1 MNKQVNNENQC
12 IIEKLRKIRWVDKYH
27 TFHRIVPG
35 VDDTT
40 DEQKDILVNI
50 VEDCCTE
57 LIKLYNTPKRPLVT
71 LVRSTI
77 IKYMDKISYADLNT
91 ENRDFGYELCW
102 YIAEKAGVSIRKY
115 TDSKVYGYWKV
126 EGNQLKQVT
135 RRSVM
140 KST

>member
-1 MNKQVNNENQC
+1 VNKQVSKENQS

-57 LIKLYNTPKRPLVT
+57 LIRLYNTPKKPLVT

-102 YIAEKAGVSIRKY
+102 YIAEKAGISIRKY

-135 RRSVM
+135 RRSAM

>member
-135 RRSVM
+135 RRSAM

>member
-1 MNKQVNNENQC
+1 MNKHVNKENQS

-35 VDDTT
+35 VDNTS
-40 DEQKDILVNI
+40 DEQKDILINI

-57 LIKLYNTPKRPLVT
+57 LIRLYNTPKKPLIT

-135 RRSVM
+135 RRSAM

>member
-1 MNKQVNNENQC
+1 MNKQVSKENQS

-57 LIKLYNTPKRPLVT
+57 LIRLYNTPKKPLVT

-135 RRSVM
+135 RRSAM

>member
-1 MNKQVNNENQC
+1 VNKQVNNENQC

-57 LIKLYNTPKRPLVT
+57 LIKLYNAPKRPLVT

-135 RRSVM
+135 RRSAM